1 MRIAAETI
9 ARISTLARMR
19 LLMFD
24 DDRLG
29 VATGTGVVDVTDLV
43 GESVPPRDRMTALIA
58 SWERIGAEAATAAA
72 NRPVLGS
79 AGIVVRAPQ
88 PRPSKILAAPVNYR
102 LHQDEM
108 GGDGGVYEG
117 ARVHDIDTYAGFVV
131 APSSIVGPDR
141 AVELPFAGRRFDYE
155 GELGVVIGRRASRV
169 TRSEALAHVFGYV
182 PLLDITMR
190 GEEDRSF
197 RKSFDTFTP
206 IGPEI
211 VTADE
216 VGDAGALELEL
227 RLNGEV
233 RQRASTRDLIHDVP
247 RLIER
252 YSEVMTLEPG
262 DLIAT
267 GTPDGVGPLQPG
279 DEIDLRI
286 GGVGLLRMS
295 VAARGG

>member
-1 MRIAAETI
+1 V
-9 ARISTLARMR
+9 R

-29 VATGTGVVDVTDLV
+29 VAAGAGVVDVTDLV
-43 GESVPPRDRMTALIA
+43 GEGVPSRDRMTALIA
-58 SWERIGAEAATAAA
+58 SWEELAPEVAAATQSRPARDRAA
-72 NRPVLGS
+72 L
-79 AGIVVRAPQ
+79 VVRAPQ
-88 PRPSKILAAPVNYR
+88 PRPSKIVAAPVNYR
-102 LHQDEM
+102 LHQEEM
-108 GGDGGVYEG
+108 GGEGGVYDG
-117 ARVHDIDTYAGFVV
+117 ATIHDIDTYAGFVE
-131 APSSIVGPDR
+131 APSSIVGPDA
-141 AVELPFAGRRFDYE
+141 AVVLPFPERRVDYE
-155 GELGVVIGRRASRV
+155 GELGVVIGKRASRV
-169 TRSEALAHVFGYV
+169 PRVEALSHVFGYV

-216 VGDAGALELEL
+216 VGDVGALELEL
-227 RLNGEV
+227 HLNGEV
-233 RQRASTRDLIHDVP
+233 RQRASLRDLIHDVP

-267 GTPDGVGPLQPG
+267 GTPDGVGPLAPG
-279 DEIDLRI
+279 DEIELLI
-286 GGVGLLRMS
+286 SGVGRLRMPV
-295 VAARGG
+295 VARDG

>member
-1 MRIAAETI
+1 
-9 ARISTLARMR
+9 MR

-24 DDRLG
+24 DHRLG
-29 VATGTGVVDVTDLV
+29 AATDAGVVDVTAIV
-43 GESVPPRDRMTALIA
+43 GESVPPRDRMTALITR
-58 SWERIGAEAATAAA
+58 WEILSSEVERAAA
-72 NRPVLGS
+72 NGPALDRDT
-79 AGIVVRAPQ
+79 IVVRAPQ
-88 PRPSKILAAPVNYR
+88 PRPSKIIAAPVNYR
-102 LHQDEM
+102 LHQEEM
-108 GGDGGVYEG
+108 GGEHGVYEG
-117 ARVHDIDTYAGFVV
+117 AAIADIDTYAGFVE

-141 AVELPFAGRRFDYE
+141 AIELPFRDRRVDYE

-169 TRSEALAHVFGYV
+169 SRAQALSHVFGYV

-216 VGDAGALELEL
+216 VGDIGPLELEL
-227 RLNGEV
+227 RLNGDV
-233 RQRASTRDLIHDVP
+233 RQRASMSDLIHDVP
-247 RLIER
+247 RLISR

-267 GTPDGVGPLQPG
+267 GTPDGVGPLAPG
-279 DEIDLRI
+279 DEIELSIRRI
-286 GGVGLLRMS
+286 GRLRMS
-295 VAARGG
+295 VVARDG

>member
-1 MRIAAETI
+1 
-9 ARISTLARMR
+9 MR

-24 DDRLG
+24 DHRVG
-29 VATGTGVVDVTDLV
+29 VAVGAGVVDVTDLV
-43 GESVPPRDRMTALIA
+43 GGGIPPRERMTALITAWGDLA
-58 SWERIGAEAATAAA
+58 SEVAAA
-72 NRPVLGS
+72 AASRRALERS
-79 AGIVVRAPQ
+79 ALVVRAPQ

-102 LHQDEM
+102 LHQEEM
-108 GGDGGVYEG
+108 GGASGVYEG
-117 ARVHDIDTYAGFVV
+117 TTVHDIDTYAGFVE

-141 AVELPFAGRRFDYE
+141 AIELPFSDRRFDYE
-155 GELGVVIGRRASRV
+155 GELGVVVGRAASRV
-169 TRSEALAHVFGYV
+169 ARSEALEHVFGYV

-216 VGDAGALELEL
+216 VGDPSALELEL

-233 RQRASTRDLIHDVP
+233 RQQARLSDLIHDVP

-252 YSEVMTLEPG
+252 YSEAITLEPG

-267 GTPDGVGPLQPG
+267 GTPAGVGPLAPG

-286 GGVGLLRMS
+286 SGVGRLRTS
-295 VAARGG
+295 VVERS

>member
-1 MRIAAETI
+1 V
-9 ARISTLARMR
+9 R
-19 LLMFD
+19 LLTFD
-24 DDRLG
+24 DHRVG
-29 VATGTGVVDVTDLV
+29 VATAGGVVDVTDLV
-43 GESVPPRDRMTALIA
+43 GADVPPRDRMTALITAWGDLA
-58 SWERIGAEAATAAA
+58 SEVAAA
-72 NRPVLGS
+72 AASRRALERSGV
-79 AGIVVRAPQ
+79 VVRAPQ

-108 GGDGGVYEG
+108 GGASGVYEG
-117 ARVHDIDTYAGFVV
+117 ATVRDIDTYAGFVE

-141 AVELPFAGRRFDYE
+141 AIELPFADRRFDYE
-155 GELGVVIGRRASRV
+155 GELGVVVGRTASRV
-169 TRSEALAHVFGYV
+169 ARSEALVHVFGYV

-216 VGDAGALELEL
+216 VGDPSALELEL

-233 RQRASTRDLIHDVP
+233 RQQARLSDLIHDVP

-252 YSEVMTLEPG
+252 YSEAITLEPG

-267 GTPDGVGPLQPG
+267 GTPEGVGPLAPG

-286 GGVGLLRMS
+286 SGVGRLRTS
-295 VAARGG
+295 VSGRS